1 VNSLEEE
8 IREATRAA
16 AEEISWSDV
25 LPLPVRA
32 SAASRTV
39 DRRLSRTN
47 GFRRWAT
54 PMSAAVAVV
63 AVIGLA
69 SFLTAV
75 VPGHDLVAQP
85 AKTVGSKAARP
96 AAPAYLANLESGLI
110 GLFVPATGAQY
121 ATGALFSGEYRALE
135 ESIVS
140 ECMSTYGFRVQA
152 ASPAEIARG
161 DWDLTQFPDLG
172 AIQRAGT
179 LPSYSLPAAPREPGA
194 YTADLSRCQSS
205 SSPFQAMVQAGTRLG
220 APWLSIVT
228 QIQSSAPVL
237 ATLPELRACAARYGW
252 PGQPYGAPDSTIGS
266 FADFAGWVTGH
277 LDGAGSRGASAAEMD
292 ALSRH
297 WAVVFMQC
305 ARPTVTVMETLQL
318 AAQQAFL
325 RQHQPQFRALVA
337 VARADLAAAGRQSAP
352 RR

>member
-1 VNSLEEE
+1 VKSLEEE
-8 IREATRAA
+8 IREATRAV

-25 LPLPVRA
+25 PPPPVRA
-32 SAASRTV
+32 SGASRTA
-39 DRRLSRTN
+39 DRRLTRTN
-47 GFRRWAT
+47 EFRRWAT

-75 VPGHDLVAQP
+75 VPGHGLVAQP
-85 AKTVGSKAARP
+85 AKTVGSKGARP
-96 AAPAYLANLESGLI
+96 AASAYLTNLESGLI
-110 GLFVPATGAQY
+110 GLFVAATGAQY

-135 ESIVS
+135 QSIVS
-140 ECMSTYGFRVQA
+140 ECMAAYGFRVQA
-152 ASPAEIARG
+152 ASPAEIASG
-161 DWDLTQFPDLG
+161 DWDLTPFPDLG
-172 AIQRAGT
+172 AIQRNGT
-179 LPSYSLPAAPREPGA
+179 LPSYALPAAPREPEA
-194 YTADLSRCQSS
+194 YTADLSRCQSAT
-205 SSPFQAMVQAGTRLG
+205 SPFQAMVQAGTSLG

-228 QIQSSAPVL
+228 QIRSSAPVL

-266 FADFAGWVTGH
+266 FADFADWVTGH

-297 WAVVFMQC
+297 WAVAFVQC
-305 ARPTVTVMETLQL
+305 ARPTVTVMERLQL
-318 AAQQAFL
+318 AAQQTFL
-325 RQHQPQFRALVA
+325 RQHRPQFTALVA
-337 VARADLAAAGRQSAP
+337 DARADFAAAGRQSES